1 MVHDTDVDPVTV
13 DQEVDHQDQQQQQ
26 INNKQQLL
34 LKTVT
39 QTNPVEI
46 DDLRLDLIQEIDTA
60 NADEIDLVQ

>member
-1 MVHDTDVDPVTV
+1 VVHDTDVDPVTV
-13 DQEVDHQDQQQQQ
+13 DLEVDHQDQQQQ
-26 INNKQQLL
+26 INNKQQL

>member
-1 MVHDTDVDPVTV
+1 MVHDTDVDRVTV
-13 DQEVDHQDQQQQQ
+13 DQEVDHQDQQQQ
-26 INNKQQLL
+26 INNKQQQL

-60 NADEIDLVQ
+60 NADEIDLVH

>member
-13 DQEVDHQDQQQQQ
+13 DQEVDHQDQQQQ
-26 INNKQQLL
+26 INNKQQQL

-60 NADEIDLVQ
+60 NADEIDLVH